1 MGEEPRETHGPS
13 GPPCMSSSQ
22 AGRTGQER
30 SHMKGSEQGLE
41 YRGRPVTHTH
51 HTACT
56 GAGLLTAQQV
66 TLHQDSSPCP
76 ATSRQHCQEQC
87 SVWSGLCLRNPSCR
101 RNVCFPSP
109 RSSFHFLI
117 LCFSAPIT
125 SVTLNPLAF
134 LRQLSVERPRAR
146 RLEGTAETRKPGP
159 LSHLRSSPAF
169 RTPWPVFQGRKKQCV
184 SLGTHST
191 CL

>member
-30 SHMKGSEQGLE
+30 SHLKGSEQGLE

-87 SVWSGLCLRNPSCR
+87 SVWSGGRNHSLSEKSILQEKRVLSLPSLLI
-101 RNVCFPSP
+101 
-109 RSSFHFLI
+109 SFLDSLLFGSDYICHPQS
-117 LCFSAPIT
+117 FS
-125 SVTLNPLAF
+125 L
-134 LRQLSVERPRAR
+134 
-146 RLEGTAETRKPGP
+146 
-159 LSHLRSSPAF
+159 SSPALCRAPKSATAGRNSRDSEA
-169 RTPWPVFQGRKKQCV
+169 RTPFP
-184 SLGTHST
+184 S
-191 CL
+191 